1 MASYQLIALA
11 LVTIFLPTLTM
22 AAEHIVGDDQGWTI
36 NFNYTRA
43 SGKVFHVGD
52 TLVFNYK
59 PPHNLFKVDGAG
71 FKDCAAT
78 GEPIASGNDIITVSS
93 PGKKWYICGYGK
105 HCSELGQKLVINVEA
120 KTPEPNA
127 TYGLAASGY

>member
-1 MASYQLIALA
+1 
-11 LVTIFLPTLTM
+11 M
-22 AAEHIVGDDQGWTI
+22 AAEHIVGDDQGWTV
-36 NFNYTRA
+36 NFNYTTWA

-59 PPHNLFKVDGAG
+59 PPHNLFKADGAG

-78 GEPIASGNDIITVSS
+78 GEPMASGNDIITLSS
-93 PGKKWYICGYGK
+93 PGKKWCICGYGK

-120 KTPEPNA
+120 ETPEPNA
-127 TYGLAASGY
+127 AHGLAASGYQIFAAAVAVVAMIAA